1 MKVFAVV
8 LSLLTIFLSAYPCCQ
23 ESDACMEISSIS
35 DCNGDRSS
43 EDPHEN
49 ETPCS
54 PFYTCGRCPGF
65 TLEYGDFAK
74 IVTIEAD
81 LKTNPLHYR
90 ELIPKEVYFH
100 RLKPPRT
107 VEV

>member
-1 MKVFAVV
+1 
-8 LSLLTIFLSAYPCCQ
+8 
-23 ESDACMEISSIS
+23 MEISTIG
-35 DCNGDRSS
+35 DCNDDGAN
-43 EDPHEN
+43 EDQHEN

-65 TLEYGDFAK
+65 TLKYEGFTE

-100 RLKPPRT
+100 DLKPPRNF
-107 VEV
+107 EV